1 MGWQRV
7 REHSRDAAAL
17 VPELARSALRPPARQ
32 APAPREGPRSARSHW
47 PAGRRRPHAP
57 GLPPLPPRSTLPEAV
72 QFPESQWPRGIL
84 VHCLL
89 WLGFLQQ
96 RTGREQVRGWGVFL
110 SPTWPSPS
118 HSPASMQ
125 SYRMKSQPLSLA
137 FIAHHKLALI
147 CLPLLT
153 PYPSQENPLVAPGI
167 GQENVSRLLGGS
179 IAEWVGKT
187 RHPQPGYLV

>member
-1 MGWQRV
+1 MGWPRV
-7 REHSRDAAAL
+7 REHGWDAAAL
-17 VPELARSALRPPARQ
+17 VPERARSALRPPARQ

-96 RTGREQVRGWGVFL
+96 HKGQEQVRGWGCL
-110 SPTWPSPS
+110 LES
-118 HSPASMQ
+118 H
-125 SYRMKSQPLSLA
+125 
-137 FIAHHKLALI
+137 LALSK
-147 CLPLLT
+147 
-153 PYPSQENPLVAPGI
+153 PSSSQHAVLQDEIPAPKPGVHRSSQAGLNLSAVI
-167 GQENVSRLLGGS
+167 DT
-179 IAEWVGKT
+179 I
-187 RHPQPGYLV
+187 PQPRKPTCSSWNRSGECQQAS

>member
-96 RTGREQVRGWGVFL
+96 RTGREQVRGWGCL
-110 SPTWPSPS
+110 LES
-118 HSPASMQ
+118 H
-125 SYRMKSQPLSLA
+125 
-137 FIAHHKLALI
+137 LALSK
-147 CLPLLT
+147 
-153 PYPSQENPLVAPGI
+153 PSSSQHAVLQDEIPAPKPGVHRSSQAGLNLSAVI
-167 GQENVSRLLGGS
+167 DT
-179 IAEWVGKT
+179 I
-187 RHPQPGYLV
+187 PQPRKPTCSSWNRSGECQQASWGQHSRVGR